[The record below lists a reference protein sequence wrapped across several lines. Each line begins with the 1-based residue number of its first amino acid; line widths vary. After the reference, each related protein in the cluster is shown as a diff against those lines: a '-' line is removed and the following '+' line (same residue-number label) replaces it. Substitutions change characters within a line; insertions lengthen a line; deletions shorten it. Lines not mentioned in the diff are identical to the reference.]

1 MGLKFLGQVDL
12 VSFLDSVQ
20 AEQGLPEFGL
30 VNGGTSTGAGM
41 SPHIYL
47 DQLDKVIV
55 TARNAGGFF
64 QRLGFNPLLAGFDF
78 PDAFVQVASGSAR
91 QLPLLPGDPLFPGG
105 QKLYASESGV
115 FPGSEWEEVTPVLSL
130 TNTGVG
136 AFPTVPVPN
145 GPIHVVTGTGTAA
158 PPGAGTWNAGSTGDV
173 LGYSYAGLVFE
184 GLTDGISGETNLVG
198 TNVYPRGLMLFRART
213 ATCPAPIGTG
223 GANDCDRALVWL
235 DLNTGLV
242 DGRMAITPGA
252 ADTSGV
258 NTEAPIAGQTFN
270 WAVKQYIPD
279 TDATFAIPKGEV
291 LIVSDKDGKPAD
303 PSNFPQSVFL
313 KIIDFNPFGIAPSG
327 GAPPRT
333 HERVRFGPTSV
344 DFNTN
349 PMFDVAG
356 AGAAQ
361 INNLPLQFHPPSLRF
376 FMILSLAA
384 PTIPNVANEAFIGYW
399 LRAVDPALVTSPVA
413 IDVSRTN
420 DIVDY
425 ESFVQGVLAE
435 PVAGVDIDW
444 TLERVSSVNEALD
457 GTFPGST
464 NVANP
469 PIDQGLTLVLEGT
482 LVIEADGVPLVRGVD
497 YNIILANGLV
507 SWITDQSGAATLVAT
522 YEHRETPVTP
532 AFGTLLSNLSVSE
545 DDGRVTTQVRYADD
559 NDLVGQLDEL
569 TSAIA

>member
-12 VSFLDSVQ
+12 QSFIDSVQ
-20 AEQGLPEFGL
+20 AEGVEEFGIE
-30 VNGGTSTGAGM
+30 NRGTATTDGM
-41 SPHIYL
+41 PMHTYL

-55 TARNAGGFF
+55 SAKNASGHL
-64 QRLGFNPLLAGFDF
+64 QRFGFNPLLAGFSF
-78 PDAFVQVASGSAR
+78 PDSFYEGNADFTGR
-91 QLPLLPGDPLFPGG
+91 WPLIPGDPLFPGG
-105 QKLYASESGV
+105 QKLYASASGT
-115 FPGSEWEEVTPVLSL
+115 FPTSEWEEVTPVLSL

-136 AFPTVPVPN
+136 AFPTVPPAN
-145 GPIHVVTGTGTAA
+145 GPIRVTLGIGAA
-158 PPGAGTWNAGSTGDV
+158 IPPGAGTWNAGSTTFGF
-173 LGYSYAGLVFE
+173 GFAAQVFE
-184 GLTDGISGETNLVG
+184 GLVDGISGETNLVG
-198 TNVYPRGLMLFRART
+198 TNVYPNGLMLIRARL

-223 GANDCDRALVWL
+223 GANDCDNALVWI
-235 DLNTGLV
+235 DLRTGLV

-252 ADTSGV
+252 AFTSGV
-258 NTEAPIAGQTFN
+258 NTEAPIAGQSFF
-270 WAVKQYIPD
+270 WQIGQYVPD
-279 TDATFAIPKGEV
+279 TDATFATPKGELV
-291 LIVSDKDGKPAD
+291 LVSDDNAIPAD

-313 KIIDFNPFGIAPSG
+313 KVIDYNPFGVAPSG

-333 HERVRFGPTSV
+333 HERIRFGPTSC
-344 DFNTN
+344 DFNDN
-349 PMFDVAG
+349 PMFDVG
-356 AGAAQ
+356 TAGAARND
-361 INNLPLQFHPPSLRF
+361 IFRLMYHPPSLRF
-376 FMILSLAA
+376 FMVLAVA
-384 PTIPNVANEAFIGYW
+384 SATVPNVADESFIGYW

-425 ESFVQGVLAE
+425 ESFVQGTLAE

-532 AFGTLLSNLSVSE
+532 SFGTLLSNLSVSE